1 MEDEVKK
8 ITENINKFKE
18 DKISPKNLILNLYH
32 TGLKMSEVLV
42 VCKNEL
48 GSKYNEEIFREIAI
62 DIKID
67 ELPSNSYIN
76 DKGFTIIRGSI
87 NDY

>member
-1 MEDEVKK
+1 
-8 ITENINKFKE
+8 
-18 DKISPKNLILNLYH
+18 
-32 TGLKMSEVLV
+32 MSEILV

-87 NDY
+87 KDY